1 MATPGVIKYYTTRVL
16 HSHRSTRSCYDDWR
30 GALLC
35 ALGVIQQ
42 GLSTAG
48 IVSLFSAAAYELLA
62 ARVVLGWLAGNSE
75 VLRLAVEVSL
85 PTALCMVG
93 FSIMMV
99 AIQLLNSC
107 GRNSQGTLV
116 AFIAC
121 WAVGVS
127 ASLVLGLVGF
137 AGVKGLAGIWWGNA
151 LGLGV
156 GALLGLVAVGRVDFN
171 EEARAAQRRS
181 NAKGLL

>member
-1 MATPGVIKYYTTRVL
+1 MTTGPFFCCVPGAIN
-16 HSHRSTRSCYDDWR
+16 
-30 GALLC
+30 
-35 ALGVIQQ
+35 Q

-48 IVSLFSAAAYELLA
+48 TVSLFFAAAYELLGA
-62 ARVVLGWLAGNSE
+62 KVVLGWLAGNSE
-75 VLRLAVEVSL
+75 VLQLAVEVSL

-99 AIQLLNSC
+99 SIQLLNGC
-107 GRNSQGTLV
+107 GRNSQGTVV

-127 ASLVLGLVGF
+127 ASLVLGLVGL
-137 AGVKGLAGIWWGNA
+137 GRVNGLKGIWWGNA

-156 GALLGLVAVGRVDFN
+156 GALHGMVTVGRVDFY
-171 EEARAAQRRS
+171 EQARAAQRRI